1 MADQAKRLRR
11 GRSRS
16 TVNGILGYS
25 PPLNVYSVR
34 EGLPVQTVES
44 LAGCLHVTSA
54 TMQRWLSLSKQTYAR
69 RRKQGRLSALE
80 SDRVVRYAEL
90 LHRAVEFLG
99 GIDSAAHWLNTPS
112 VALDGEIPLDHAT
125 TEIGARDV
133 LRLIGRLEH
142 GIPT

>member
-1 MADQAKRLRR
+1 MADGAKRPQHRWN
-11 GRSRS
+11 RS
-16 TVNGILGYS
+16 TVNGILRHS
-25 PPLNVYSVR
+25 AALNVYSVR

-90 LHRAVEFLG
+90 LHRAAGFLG
-99 GIDSAAHWLNTPS
+99 DIDGAAHWLNTPS
-112 VALDGEIPLDHAT
+112 AALDGETPLDHAT
-125 TEIGARDV
+125 TELGARDV

>member
-1 MADQAKRLRR
+1 MADREKRTQRR
-11 GRSRS
+11 WSRS
-16 TVNGILGYS
+16 TVNGILGHAA
-25 PPLNVYSVR
+25 PLNVYAVR

-90 LHRAVEFLG
+90 LHRTVEFLG
-99 GIDSAAHWLNTPS
+99 DIDAAACWLNTPS
-112 VALDGEIPLDHAT
+112 AALDGEAPLDHAT
-125 TEIGARDV
+125 TELGARDV